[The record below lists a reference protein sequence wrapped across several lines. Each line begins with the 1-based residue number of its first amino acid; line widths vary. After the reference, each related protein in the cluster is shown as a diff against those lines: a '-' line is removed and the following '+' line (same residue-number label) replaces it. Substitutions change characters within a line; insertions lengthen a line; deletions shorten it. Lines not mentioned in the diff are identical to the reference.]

1 MVDYKPFLNIETKNQ
16 IHLFNVIQLQCLYFQ
31 TGGKSR
37 FICEL
42 VKYREKLFETNF
54 DRIILAQHENLSYR
68 RNETYESI
76 RASFPRAELG
86 TL

>member
-1 MVDYKPFLNIETKNQ
+1 MEGRLKLQSFSLN
-16 IHLFNVIQLQCLYFQ
+16 

-42 VKYREKLFETNF
+42 VKYREQLFEAEF

-68 RNETYESI
+68 SNITFECI
-76 RASFPRAELG
+76 RDSFPRAELG
-86 TL
+86 